1 MENIQLSPLE
11 LDSSYSIRRTM
22 PRPANLRQP
31 DYEDKFDFLTV
42 FYDCFAS
49 VDAGWCIFLG
59 PPFMNLGPIV
69 LPTIRTVF
77 RCDSPS
83 EVVLRH
89 SKPCAQ
95 LWLRTTASRAELP
108 LSVFRQN
115 EIAIQPNECHLFRD
129 RKVLLTKSKDN
140 DLCWIRDWVHFFAR
154 KHGSD
159 AVLFYDNASTK
170 YEISKIHETISS
182 IPGIEVAVV
191 VHWPYKFGPVGSES
205 FHGPQGLPWDSTY
218 SQLGILE
225 HARHRFL
232 ALAEAVVNADVDE
245 LVLTKSNASV
255 FELLS
260 RSHTGYLEYPGH
272 WIESATESTRTDRRH
287 FDFVYRSAAPVE
299 LAKPKWTIAPRR
311 CPPYSQWLVHAV
323 RGMQSDA
330 LACEVSYRH
339 FRAISTGWKYPRGKL
354 ERPSERDY
362 VRDDE
367 LVTWMEV
374 LKLSEQ
380 EAWTNDLSAR
390 LEARDREA
398 KVLAARL
405 EARDHEA
412 GILAAKLTAQE
423 AKLQAVLNSTSW
435 RITVPIR
442 RLSYLF
448 SRSGKCVRIITKLF
462 WWTFTLTLPH

>member
-1 MENIQLSPLE
+1 VEKIKLSPLE
-11 LDSSYSIRRTM
+11 LDPSGPIRRTM

-31 DYEDKFDFLTV
+31 DYADHFDFLTV

-49 VDAGWCIFLG
+49 VDAGWCILLG
-59 PPFMNLGPIV
+59 PAFMNLEQIV
-69 LPTIRTVF
+69 LPTIPTVF

-83 EVVLRH
+83 EVVLHH

-95 LWLRTTASRAELP
+95 LWLRTTANRAELP
-108 LSVFRQN
+108 PSVFRQN

-129 RKVLLTKSKDN
+129 RKVLITKSKDN

-154 KHGSD
+154 KHGTD

-170 YEISKIHETISS
+170 YEIPKIHETISS
-182 IPGIEVAVV
+182 IPGIEVAAVV
-191 VHWPYKFGPVGSES
+191 DWPYKFGPVGSES

-272 WIESATESTRTDRRH
+272 WIESATESTRADRRH

-299 LAKPKWTIAPRR
+299 LAKPKWTMAPRR
-311 CPPYSQWLVHAV
+311 CPPHSQWLVHAV

-330 LACEVSYRH
+330 LASEVSYRH
-339 FRAISTGWKYPRGKL
+339 FRAISTGWKYPRGQL
-354 ERPSERDY
+354 DRPNERDY

-367 LVTWMEV
+367 LMTWMEV
-374 LKLSEQ
+374 LKLPEQ
-380 EAWTNDLSAR
+380 EAWAND
-390 LEARDREA
+390 
-398 KVLAARL
+398 LAARL
-405 EARDHEA
+405 KVRDCEVR
-412 GILAAKLTAQE
+412 ILTAKLTAQE
-423 AKLQAVLNSTSW
+423 AQLQAILSSASW
-435 RITVPIR
+435 RITKFLR
-442 RLSYLF
+442 KLSYLF
-448 SRSGKCVRIITKLF
+448 LRTRKIVSEIIKFLSR
-462 WWTFTLTLPH
+462 TFTQAV